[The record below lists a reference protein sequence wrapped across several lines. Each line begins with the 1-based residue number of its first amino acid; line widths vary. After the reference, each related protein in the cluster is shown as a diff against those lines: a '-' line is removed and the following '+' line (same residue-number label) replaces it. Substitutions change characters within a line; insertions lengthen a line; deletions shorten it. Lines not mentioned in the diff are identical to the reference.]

1 MTDRAATTKLWAQVL
16 SGDTEP
22 GMAAVAETMADGVTS
37 VSPAASAEGKDAVL
51 AELGQF
57 PLSPLLAQAAWSEPK
72 QDGDRWSTS
81 CRLAPTAPVGGVT
94 LELTFDSSDRVIR
107 AVTMIDPAPPP
118 TATSLVL
125 TDAIKAAVNGAL
137 ANQTPFMV

>member
-57 PLSPLLAQAAWSEPK
+57 PLSPLLAQAAWSEPQ
-72 QDGDRWSTS
+72 QDGDSSSTS
-81 CRLAPTAPVGGVT
+81 CRLAPTAPAGRAT
-94 LELTFDSSDRVIR
+94 LEPTFDSSDRVTPAATLI
-107 AVTMIDPAPPP
+107 APPP
-118 TATSLVL
+118 
-125 TDAIKAAVNGAL
+125 
-137 ANQTPFMV
+137 